1 MVVHHP
7 KNIYKESERRRSSSS
22 SCQHPKLTTNSTVA
36 MSDWMMN
43 GETDS
48 YGVTDWWFICFF
60 LSHRVSLPLPHK
72 YTSIPF
78 TSQWLSLWLRWLLFV
93 CIICV
98 VCVLCLLS
106 VSSFTTKR
114 HHKRCY
120 YFSYF
125 TRNKACVNR
134 RERGKF
140 PFCYVFW
147 WVHECMWLNWC
158 VSSAYLTMMMW
169 MMRMMWQKVEKIK
182 SNLLANQEGRD
193 KRDLDYTSRVRRRT
207 KKDTRVTWIHIYFDN
222 VFILE

>member
-93 CIICV
+93 CIMCV

-134 RERGKF
+134 REREVPFLLCLLVSAWMYVIELMCLFGVSDDDDADDADDVTESGKNKKQSA
-140 PFCYVFW
+140 CKSRRERQAW
-147 WVHECMWLNWC
+147 SWLHI
-158 VSSAYLTMMMW
+158 SS
-169 MMRMMWQKVEKIK
+169 KEE
-182 SNLLANQEGRD
+182 N
-193 KRDLDYTSRVRRRT
+193 
-207 KKDTRVTWIHIYFDN
+207 
-222 VFILE
+222 